1 MKTLAIDTS
10 LAAGSV
16 AAILDGRVAI
26 RQLDQPGDHARLLAA
41 AVAEVAAELGWQ
53 PHEADL
59 VAVVRGPGSFTG
71 LRVGIATAKALA
83 WASAARLVGISGF
96 EAIAALTTRLA
107 GTGHVPVTI
116 GYDAGRGEVYA
127 ATAVPDSSSPTGW
140 AITPPGLHPLAGW
153 IESLPQAAVIAGP
166 ALDRATDLLADR
178 PDLLV
183 APRESWQPTAA
194 EAGRLALL
202 RAEAG
207 RVDDPFT
214 LVPEYLRPSY
224 ADERRPGTLAP

>member
-16 AAILDGRVAI
+16 AAIFDGRVAE
-26 RQLDQPGDHARLLAA
+26 RRLDQPGDHARLLAA
-41 AVAEVAAELGWQ
+41 AVAEVSAELGWQ

-59 VAVVRGPGSFTG
+59 IAVVRGPGSFTG
-71 LRVGIATAKALA
+71 LRVGVATAKALA

-96 EAIAALTTRLA
+96 EVIAASTARLA
-107 GTGHVPVTI
+107 GTGDAPVTI

-127 ATAVPDSSSPTGW
+127 ATAQPDASSPTGW
-140 AITPPGLHPLAGW
+140 GVGGTALHPLDAW
-153 IESLPQAAVIAGP
+153 IAALPRAAVVSGP
-166 ALDRATDLLADR
+166 VLDRATSLLAAR
-178 PDLLV
+178 PDLVV

-194 EAGRLALL
+194 EAGRLAIR

-207 RVDDPFT
+207 QVDDPFT

-224 ADERRPGTLAP
+224 ADERRPGTLGP